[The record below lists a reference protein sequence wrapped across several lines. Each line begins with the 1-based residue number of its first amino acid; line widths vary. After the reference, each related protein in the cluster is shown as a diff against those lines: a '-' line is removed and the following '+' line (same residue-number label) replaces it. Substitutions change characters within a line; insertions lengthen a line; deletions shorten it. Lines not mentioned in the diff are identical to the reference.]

1 MKTSSG
7 KLRLRR
13 QFVSVG
19 LIFLLMFS
27 GGCVYKRL
35 LQLKRQMSDFNSY
48 FRITEER
55 GLTLV
60 FLKPVLRSDDIVW
73 LMRSTPTSQEKTEK
87 GALWTYVLEKEYPDS
102 KNEEGNFDIPISM
115 LFEDDKL
122 DQISFPERFLQYI
135 SRHMLVKMMTSMG
148 DAQIDKSERRA
159 GSTFQ
164 ASNTLEIPRKQ
175 QVVDALGLPF
185 SDQESG
191 NVSTSTYKYNLKD
204 KNTGKSGSEFMFVM
218 EFNFRKEDHRLLQA
232 ETNLNGLKMSLDFSF
247 IENGNEK

>member
-1 MKTSSG
+1 M
-7 KLRLRR
+7 
-13 QFVSVG
+13 
-19 LIFLLMFS
+19 
-27 GGCVYKRL
+27 
-35 LQLKRQMSDFNSY
+35 
-48 FRITEER
+48 
-55 GLTLV
+55 

-73 LMRSTPTSQEKTEK
+73 LMRSTPTSQEKTEE

-122 DQISFPERFLQYI
+122 DQISFPERFLKYI

-175 QVVDALGLPF
+175 
-185 SDQESG
+185 
-191 NVSTSTYKYNLKD
+191 
-204 KNTGKSGSEFMFVM
+204 
-218 EFNFRKEDHRLLQA
+218 
-232 ETNLNGLKMSLDFSF
+232 
-247 IENGNEK
+247 